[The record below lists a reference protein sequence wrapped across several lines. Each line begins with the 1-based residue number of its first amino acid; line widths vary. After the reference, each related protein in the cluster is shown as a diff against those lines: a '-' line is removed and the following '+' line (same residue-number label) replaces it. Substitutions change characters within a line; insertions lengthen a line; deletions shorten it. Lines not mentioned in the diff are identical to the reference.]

1 VDVSGIRWS
10 RVGTIALFA
19 WFLTLSVMRLQ
30 VLATGEPATDLRLYL
45 RGSAAWLNGDDP
57 WLVHMGTL
65 HYAAAPPSLLL
76 MAPFAL
82 LPEAVAVVLLTALA
96 FAASLWTLRRL
107 HLPLWW
113 IIWPP
118 LVDNLWNGNPQLF
131 IVPLLL
137 GPAAF
142 LAPVVK
148 AYGIVPLLIQWR
160 WRMMAITVAIGLV
173 TLPILPWATF
183 FGHLSETAGFLT
195 DQSQGGM
202 SAWFFPILVPFAAIA
217 LVVMGREKA
226 SWWFIPALWPATQW
240 YYTLMAM
247 PAMTALTA
255 AILAPPVQGL
265 PAVAAVVAAAEIWY
279 RRRAGTVPGAEPGDQ
294 PAAATSDGRTTRA
307 PSS

>member
-1 VDVSGIRWS
+1 
-10 RVGTIALFA
+10 
-19 WFLTLSVMRLQ
+19 
-30 VLATGEPATDLRLYL
+30 
-45 RGSAAWLNGDDP
+45 
-57 WLVHMGTL
+57 
-65 HYAAAPPSLLL
+65 

-82 LPEAVAVVLLTALA
+82 LPEAVAVVLLTALGG
-96 FAASLWTLRRL
+96 RRL
-107 HLPLWW
+107 VLDPRDAC
-113 IIWPP
+113 ICRCGGSPWPP
-118 LVDNLWNGNPQLF
+118 LVDNIWNGNPQLF

-279 RRRAGTVPGAEPGDQ
+279 RRRQSPLGSPQ
-294 PAAATSDGRTTRA
+294 PAAATSDGRTARA